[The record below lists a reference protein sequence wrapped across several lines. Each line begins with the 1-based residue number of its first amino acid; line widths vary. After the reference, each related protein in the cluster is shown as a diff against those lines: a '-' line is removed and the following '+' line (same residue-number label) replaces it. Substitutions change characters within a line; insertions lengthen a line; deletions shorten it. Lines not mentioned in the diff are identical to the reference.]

1 MFDYVKSLMGQKSKS
16 ANNQNFNVKKSDST
30 SPPYIA
36 HTHRDLRG
44 GSLRAAVFGISD
56 GLVSN
61 LSLALGAAGAHPA
74 HGIVRL
80 AGIIGLLGGSFS
92 MAAGEVISMQ
102 IQKEGFE
109 RELAIEEEE
118 LQINPLSEQK
128 ELEMLYKRRGISTE
142 LSEQLAAE
150 IMSNDKLAL
159 ATHAREELG
168 LDAEALGSPLQ
179 AGLSSFIA
187 FAIGAFIPLIP
198 FLGGSAANST
208 IIISVILAATA
219 ALSVGFILGKI
230 TGKGALFSA
239 FRQLLIC
246 SITGAVTYG
255 IGTLLRGSLG

>member
-1 MFDYVKSLMGQKSKS
+1 MFVYVKSLMGSKRKSVKNPDFDIQKSEP
-16 ANNQNFNVKKSDST
+16 A
-30 SPPYIA
+30 SPSYIT

-61 LSLALGAAGAHPA
+61 LSLVLGAAGAHPA

-92 MAAGEVISMQ
+92 MAAGEIISMQ

-109 RELAIEEEE
+109 RELAIEEKE
-118 LQINPLSEQK
+118 LQINPVNEQK
-128 ELEMLYKRRGISTE
+128 ELEMLYKRRGISDD

-150 IMSNDKLAL
+150 IMANHKLAL

-179 AGLSSFIA
+179 AGLSSFVA
-187 FAIGAFIPLIP
+187 FAIGAFLPLIP
-198 FLGGSAANST
+198 FLGGSASNSA
-208 IIISVILAATA
+208 IIVSVILAVLA

-230 TGKGALFSA
+230 TGKGALLSA

-246 SITGAVTYG
+246 AITGAVTYSL
-255 IGTLLRGSLG
+255 GTLFKGSFS